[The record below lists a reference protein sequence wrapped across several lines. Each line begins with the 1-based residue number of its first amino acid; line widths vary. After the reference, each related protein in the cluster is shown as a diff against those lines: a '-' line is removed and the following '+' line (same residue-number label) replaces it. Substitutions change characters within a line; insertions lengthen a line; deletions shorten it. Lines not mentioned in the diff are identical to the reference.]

1 MKDLLS
7 IVFLIFI
14 IFFIV
19 NFCKYF
25 VTINDKN
32 KFRAKPCPVKDSEGF
47 SSSKDSNHS
56 KYSVSPEHLGKIG
69 ESAVSSVLAGYCR
82 HSKAYFFDNV
92 TLSFDNGTTQI
103 DHILLTKKGIL
114 VIETKNWSGWI
125 FGKTEDSVWTQVV
138 GKNKM
143 VFQNPRK
150 QNYKH
155 CLAVYS
161 IIQFVPKCFIKNI
174 VILTGNAVFKTEHPS
189 GVIFLNKFEHVLNNI
204 NFGEISD
211 ENFYRAIGAIE
222 YLRLE
227 RSEQTD
233 LDHRDYLNRTFGNS
247 PIYMDK
253 EYIRPKRNYRY
264 RNRSW

>member
-1 MKDLLS
+1 MKDFLS

-14 IFFIV
+14 ILFIIHY
-19 NFCKYF
+19 CKYF

-32 KFRAKPCPVKDSEGF
+32 KFRAKPCPVKDTEG
-47 SSSKDSNHS
+47 SSSLRDSNNHDR
-56 KYSVSPEHLGKIG
+56 YSVSSEHLGKIG
-69 ESAVSSVLAGYCR
+69 ESAVSSVLAGYCS

-143 VFQNPRK
+143 VFQNPRR

-161 IIQFVPKCFIKNI
+161 VIQFVPKGFIKNL
-174 VILTGNAVFKTEHPS
+174 VILTGNAVFKTEHPN
-189 GVIFLNKFEHVLNNI
+189 GVIYLNKFEHVLNNI

-211 ENFYRAIGAIE
+211 ENFYRAIGVIE

-233 LDHRDYLNRTFGNS
+233 LDHRDYLNRTFGSPTFHNS
-247 PIYMDK
+247 YS
-253 EYIRPKRNYRY
+253 YRKKNKY
-264 RNRSW
+264 YSKDYQ